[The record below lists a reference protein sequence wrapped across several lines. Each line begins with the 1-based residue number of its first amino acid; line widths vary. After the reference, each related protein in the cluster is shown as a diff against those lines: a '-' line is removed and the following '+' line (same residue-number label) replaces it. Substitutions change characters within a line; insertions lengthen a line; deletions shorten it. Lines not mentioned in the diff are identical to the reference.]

1 MKKCEICNLEFE
13 NHSLYAN
20 HIRWKHS
27 DNTNYHENAT
37 ISAIKMNE
45 NRYGKWVTENSKC
58 SNCDKKITIK
68 YRENKKK
75 TKYFCNRSCANVRKL
90 SKESKEKISEK
101 ISKLWESKEYRDN
114 ITEKQSND
122 KRFSSKGEREI
133 RKFLSKKY
141 NILPHRNITLDGDL
155 IRAVDILLPDN
166 NTIIEYDGV
175 WHFKKVTKDH
185 KFKLQQKKDKLTNKY
200 CKDNNIKLIRIK
212 EDRYYSN
219 KNKTIQEI
227 INIID
232 NKNIDNYILY

>member
-1 MKKCEICNLEFE
+1 MKKCKICNLEFE

-20 HIRWKHS
+20 HIRWKHR
-27 DNTNYHENAT
+27 DNTNYHKNAT
-37 ISAIKMNE
+37 KSAIKMNE
-45 NRYGKWVTENSKC
+45 NRYGKWIIEQFKC
-58 SNCDKKITIK
+58 SNCGKETEIK

-75 TKYFCNRSCANVRKL
+75 DKYFCSIPCANVRKMSEETKNII
-90 SKESKEKISEK
+90 SKK

-133 RKFLSKKY
+133 RKILSKNY
-141 NILPHRNITLDGDL
+141 NILSHRNITLENNL
-155 IRAVDILLPDN
+155 IKAVDMLLPDN

-175 WHFKKVTKDH
+175 WHFKKVTEEH
-185 KFKLQQKKDKLTNKY
+185 KFELQQKKDKFVNKY
-200 CKDNNIKLIRIK
+200 CKDNNIKLVRIK
-212 EDRYYSN
+212 EERYHSN

-232 NKNIDNYILY
+232 NECIDNYILY